1 MSQSEE
7 RGLTVLQ
14 SHAISRELSTRV
26 LIINLPNHG
35 V

>member
-14 SHAISRELSTRV
+14 SHVISRELSTRALV
-26 LIINLPNHG
+26 EIRRSLG